1 MGIVATIL
9 ALSVIAPSI
18 CDERERLQA
27 VVVEAFQESHDGYS
41 SDEVILNDELNAQ
54 FIAAC
59 KKQLTGIE
67 PARFNWTLINL
78 RKAGKLSLVKTTRRG
93 RSTNEDVVP
102 VAEIVSRSLMDRTG
116 NSIDRILTD
125 PQQRS
130 EFDQAVRNFD
140 DRLDLYLV
148 RKAAFQLRK
157 TRQLKPELITR
168 IADWDREICKSSV
181 AEFLAEPAIVPT
193 QPGVYIFHDE
203 TGYLYIGQSDNLQKR
218 LTAHLEESSNLA
230 LSKYLTKGDLMD
242 VHIEIHAF
250 PVDSRMNEVRIRRAY
265 ESELIRSRKPRFNIL
280 P

>member
-1 MGIVATIL
+1 MCIATAIL
-9 ALSVIAPSI
+9 ALWVIGSSN
-18 CDERERLQA
+18 CDERDRLNAA
-27 VVVEAFQESHDGYS
+27 VIAAFQKAHHGYS
-41 SDEVILNDELNAQ
+41 SDEVILNDELNAR

-59 KKQLTGIE
+59 KAQLPDIE
-67 PARFNWTLINL
+67 PAQFNWALVNL
-78 RKAGKLSLVKTTRRG
+78 RKAGKLKSVQTTRRG
-93 RSTNEDVVP
+93 RPTNEDVVP
-102 VAEIVSRSLMDRTG
+102 IAEMVSRSVMDRTG

-125 PQQRS
+125 PHQRS

-140 DRLDLYLV
+140 DRLDPYLV

-168 IADWDREICKSSV
+168 IADWDRAISKFSV
-181 AEFLAEPAIVPT
+181 AEFLADPAIVPI
-193 QPGVYIFHDE
+193 QPGIYIFHDE

-230 LSKYLTKGDLMD
+230 LLKYLTQGDLK
-242 VHIEIHAF
+242 VAQIEIHAF
-250 PVDSRMNEVRIRRAY
+250 PCDSRMNEVRIRRAY